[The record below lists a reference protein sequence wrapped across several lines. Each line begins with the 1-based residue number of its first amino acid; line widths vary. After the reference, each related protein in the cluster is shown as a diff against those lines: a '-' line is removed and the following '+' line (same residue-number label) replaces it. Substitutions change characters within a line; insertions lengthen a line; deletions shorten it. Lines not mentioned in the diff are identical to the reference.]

1 MKLTRI
7 SLLAVLVAC
16 GGLGAPATPVAAAAE
31 PAAVA
36 QCAAGVPV
44 ASDFDGDATP
54 ELVVGAHRWTG
65 TESVREQY
73 LQPGDGGAATWILD
87 TGELRSADLNG
98 DVCADA
104 LLFRGGHEP
113 WLKLVLGTP
122 EGLDLTGATE
132 VTIPQAAD
140 IADRGEDYEL
150 VFEAAGLRHDG
161 ISQVAISGHHT
172 WEWGSERYRGY
183 VDVLTVDASL
193 AVTHTQVFE
202 FPGVEG
208 PIIGFGKALATS
220 GGTIAVGAPG
230 TEVKGHLD
238 AGAVYIYT
246 PEASNPTTM
255 VERLMLTQNSPGV
268 PGKAEGG
275 DRFGRALAMRDGR
288 LAIGAPYEADGDGHR
303 AGLVQPIRWN
313 EATRTYTAYRAITQ
327 NTTGVPGRNQSGD
340 AFGEHVAIARGLTAS
355 NSYDILIGAV
365 ERHGSLSAAG
375 SVTVANFTRALYRGY
390 TQSTKGIPGSSEA
403 GDYFCHVGVLPTSP
417 TVDTVLIGA
426 PGEDTGG
433 VKGVGRAIR
442 SDGKKLGSGTTWTNI
457 PIPADAPA
465 GMSNWGLGFA
475 ASSD

>member
-1 MKLTRI
+1 M
-7 SLLAVLVAC
+7 
-16 GGLGAPATPVAAAAE
+16 
-31 PAAVA
+31 
-36 QCAAGVPV
+36 
-44 ASDFDGDATP
+44 ASDFDGDAVP
-54 ELVVGAHRWTG
+54 ELVVGARRWTG

-113 WLKLVLGTP
+113 WLKLALGTP
-122 EGLDLTGATE
+122 EGLDVAGATE

-140 IADRGEDYEL
+140 IAGRGEDYEL

-193 AVTHTQVFE
+193 AVTHTQIFE
-202 FPGVEG
+202 FPGIEG

-230 TEVKGHLD
+230 TAVKGHGE
-238 AGAVYIYT
+238 AGAVYLYT
-246 PEASNPTTM
+246 PDTSDPTTM
-255 VERLMLTQNSPGV
+255 VQRLMLTQNSPGV
-268 PGKAEGG
+268 PGSAEGE
-275 DRFGRALAMRDGR
+275 DRFGTALAMRDGR
-288 LAIGAPYEADGDGHR
+288 LAIGVPYEAARPR

-327 NTTGVPGRNQSGD
+327 GTAGVPGTNQTGD
-340 AFGEHVAIARGLTAS
+340 AFGEDVAIARGLTAS
-355 NSYDILIGAV
+355 NSYDILIGAA
-365 ERHGSLSAAG
+365 EAHGRLSGAG
-375 SVTVANFTRALYRGY
+375 SVTVANFTRSLYRRY
-390 TQSTKGIPGSSEA
+390 TQSSSGIPGSSEA
-403 GDYFCHVGVLPTSP
+403 NDYFCHLGVLQTSP
-417 TVDTVLIGA
+417 VIDTVLIGA

-433 VKGVGRAIR
+433 VSNVGRALR
-442 SDGKKLGSGTTWTNI
+442 SDGKKLGSKTTWTNI

-465 GMSNWGLGFA
+465 GMSEWGLDFA
-475 ASSD
+475 MISRK